1 MSENNYN
8 ANGQQPYQAQQTYQ
22 QPQQPYQQGYQQNAY
37 QPSGYQAPVYQQPQ
51 QTAPVMMIKDWLIM
65 FLISCIPC
73 VGLIMIFVWAFGSGQ
88 NPNKSNYAKAS
99 LIWALIIAGISV
111 ILSLIFSAFIASM
124 WSEIA
129 RQIR

>member
-8 ANGQQPYQAQQTYQ
+8 ANGQQPYQAQQTYQQPQ

-65 FLISCIPC
+65 FLISSTQAAFFSYRACISSSC
-73 VGLIMIFVWAFGSGQ
+73 ILIWEDIWAS
-88 NPNKSNYAKAS
+88 AS
-99 LIWALIIAGISV
+99 LSPPRIGIP
-111 ILSLIFSAFIASM
+111 M
-124 WSEIA
+124 PMPP
-129 RQIR
+129 